1 MAANTSLPTGVS
13 LASLSLAP
21 IQQNLRLHNLV
32 WLTPQGLAVP
42 ISLTMMTNPSGSQPS
57 IMTTPGSMIVTLDQT
72 QQKDDENV
80 TVTYAAAPG
89 TVLILA
95 AGLFMDAERR
105 FVLD

>member
-32 WLTPQGLAVP
+32 SLTPQGLAVP

-89 TVLILA
+89 TVLMSTGA
-95 AGLFMDAERR
+95 AGSN
-105 FVLD
+105 VLS